1 MTTTEQPQER
11 STASVYQGASG
22 RTYHDFEVGSTIRH
36 KPGRTITE
44 TDNIWFTL
52 LTMNTHP
59 LHFDTEF
66 AATSQFG
73 QPLVNSCLTLSMVT
87 GISVADISQGAIAN
101 LGWDNVKLK
110 GPVFVGDTI
119 YAETDV
125 LDKRLSKSKPDQ
137 GIVSVRTRGFKSD
150 GTVFME
156 FDRNILVPVLE
167 A

>member
-1 MTTTEQPQER
+1 MSTPER
-11 STASVYQGASG
+11 STAGVYQGASG

-36 KPGRTITE
+36 QPGRTITE

-59 LHFDTEF
+59 LHFDNEF
-66 AATSQFG
+66 ATTSQFG
-73 QPLVNSCLTLSMVT
+73 KPLVNSCLTLSMVT

-101 LGWDNVKLK
+101 LGWDNVKLMA
-110 GPVFVGDTI
+110 PVFVGDTI

-125 LDKRLSKSKPDQ
+125 LDKRLSRSKPEQ
-137 GIVSVRTRGFKSD
+137 GIVSVRTRGFKAD

>member
-1 MTTTEQPQER
+1 MTLPER
-11 STASVYQGASG
+11 STAGVYQGASG

-156 FDRNILVPVLE
+156 FDRNILVPVI
-167 A
+167 APADG

>member
-1 MTTTEQPQER
+1 MDTSER
-11 STASVYQGASG
+11 STAGVYQAASG

-59 LHFDTEF
+59 LHFDNEF

-73 QPLVNSCLTLSMVT
+73 KPLVNSCLTLSMVT

-101 LGWDNVKLK
+101 LGWDNVRLK
-110 GPVFVGDTI
+110 APVYVGDTI

-125 LDKRLSKSKPDQ
+125 LDKRLSKSKEGQ
-137 GIVSVRTRGFKSD
+137 GIVHVRTRGFKSD
-150 GTVFME
+150 GEVFME

>member
-1 MTTTEQPQER
+1 MTTPER
-11 STASVYQGASG
+11 STAGVYQGASG

-44 TDNIWFTL
+44 TDNVWFTL

-59 LHFDTEF
+59 LHFDNEF

-73 QPLVNSCLTLSMVT
+73 KPLVNSCLTLSMVT

-137 GIVSVRTRGFKSD
+137 GIVSVRTRGFKSN

>member
-1 MTTTEQPQER
+1 MSTPER
-11 STASVYQGASG
+11 STAGVYQGASG

-59 LHFDTEF
+59 LHFDTEV

-73 QPLVNSCLTLSMVT
+73 QPLVNSCLTLSLVT

>member
-1 MTTTEQPQER
+1 MSDPDR
-11 STASVYQGASG
+11 STEGVYQGASG

-36 KPGRTITE
+36 KPGRTVTE

-66 AATSQFG
+66 AAKSQFG

-101 LGWDNVKLK
+101 LGWDNVRLK
-110 GPVFVGDTI
+110 APVFVGDTI

-125 LDKRLSKSKPDQ
+125 MDKRLSQSKPGQ

-167 A
+167 G

>member
-1 MTTTEQPQER
+1 MTLPER
-11 STASVYQGASG
+11 STAGVYQGASG

-167 A
+167 GGDG